1 MTLVLL
7 LVFTFLVL
15 LVLLRASKL
24 IEVAQSMKDPMDVR
38 YRTSKI
44 QGIMMV
50 VFGVLFLVGVF
61 YYNFHY
67 KNYMLGFGPH
77 ESASEHGVDLDHI
90 LWLTILVTGFVFAL
104 THIALFW
111 FAYKYRE
118 RAGHKAKFIS
128 HDNKLELIW
137 TITPAVVMTMLV
149 FSGLDVWNKIMPDIK
164 DKSELVQLEVTGFQ
178 FGWILRYPGPDKEFG
193 ARNFR
198 LIDGTNPLGQDWS
211 DPKNHDDM
219 HVSKIVL
226 PKGKQVRVK
235 ITARDVLHSF
245 FLPHFRVKMDAVPGM
260 PTYVIFTPQ
269 FTTEEY
275 RQKLKGVPE
284 YMVPAAPEEP
294 DGPKKWEVFKYELAC
309 AELCGKGHFSMR
321 REVEVVEPAEYEKW
335 LKEQN
340 SYYLQ
345 NIKKKEAAPVHEAPS
360 DDVSANMEK
369 MLLEG
374 TGTIKL
380 EHVHFKTGS
389 AQLTKDSWPELDAL
403 AKTLQA
409 HDGLKLEVSGHTDAQ
424 GNDQANLSLSQKR
437 ADAVVIYLKKSGI
450 GQKTILVPK
459 GYGET
464 LPIASN
470 DTPEGRAQN
479 RRTEV
484 KIISESH

>member
-24 IEVAQSMKDPMDVR
+24 IEVAQSLKDPLKVR
-38 YRTSKI
+38 YSSSKI
-44 QGIMMV
+44 QGLLLV
-50 VFGVLFLVGVF
+50 VFGVLFLGGTF
-61 YYNFHY
+61 YYNYHY
-67 KNYMLGFGPH
+67 RNYMLGFGPH
-77 ESASEHGVDLDHI
+77 ESASVHGVELDHL
-90 LWLTILVTGFVFAL
+90 LWITIIVTGIVFVL

-118 RAGHKAKFIS
+118 REGHKAKFIS

-137 TITPAVVMTMLV
+137 TITPAVVMTLLV
-149 FSGLDVWNKIMPDIK
+149 FSGLDVWNKIMPDIE

-178 FGWILRYPGPDKEFG
+178 FGWILRYPGADKEFG
-193 ARNFR
+193 ARNYR
-198 LIDGTNPLGQDWS
+198 MISGQNPLGQDWK
-211 DPKNHDDM
+211 DTKNHDDM

-245 FLPHFRVKMDAVPGM
+245 YLPHFRVKMDAVPGM

-275 RQKLKGVPE
+275 RQKLKDVPE
-284 YMVPAAPEEP
+284 YMTPSDPENPE
-294 DGPKKWEVFKYELAC
+294 GPKKWETFKYELAC
-309 AELCGKGHFSMR
+309 AELCGTGHFSMR
-321 REVEVVEPAEYEKW
+321 REVVVVEPAEYEQW

-345 NIKKKEAAPVHEAPS
+345 NIKKKEAAPSHEEHS
-360 DDVSANMEK
+360 DDVSVNVEK
-369 MLLEG
+369 MLSAG
-374 TGTIKL
+374 TGAIKL
-380 EHVHFKTGS
+380 NHVKFKTGS
-389 AQLTKDSWPELDAL
+389 AELTKDSWPELNTL
-403 AKTLQA
+403 AKALKA
-409 HDGLKLEVSGHTDAQ
+409 HEGLKLEVGGHTDAQ
-424 GNDQANLSLSQKR
+424 GNDAANLSLSQKR

-450 GQKTILVPK
+450 GLTTLVAK

>member
-24 IEVAQSMKDPMDVR
+24 IEVAQSLKDPMDVR
-38 YRTSKI
+38 YRASNI
-44 QGIMMV
+44 QGILMIG
-50 VFGVLFLVGVF
+50 FGVLFLVGIF
-61 YYNFHY
+61 YYNFY
-67 KNYMLGFGPH
+67 YRNYMLGFGPH
-77 ESASEHGVDLDHI
+77 ESASVHGVELDRL
-90 LWLTILVTGFVFAL
+90 LWVTIVITGIVFVL

-111 FAYKYRE
+111 FSYKYRE
-118 RAGHKAKFIS
+118 REGHSAKFIS
-128 HDNKLELIW
+128 HDNRLELIW
-137 TITPAVVMTMLV
+137 TITPAVVMTLLV
-149 FSGLDVWNKIMPDIK
+149 FSGLDVWNKIMPDIE

-198 LIDGTNPLGQDWS
+198 KISGSNPLGQDWT
-211 DPKNHDDM
+211 DTKNHDDM

-245 FLPHFRVKMDAVPGM
+245 YLPHFRVKMDAVPGM

-275 RQKLKGVPE
+275 RQKLKDVPE
-284 YMVPAAPEEP
+284 YMIPADAENP
-294 DGPKKWEVFKYELAC
+294 DGPKKWEAFKYELAC
-309 AELCGKGHFSMR
+309 AELCGTGHYSMR
-321 REVEVVEPAEYEKW
+321 REVVVVEQAEYDKW

-345 NIKKKEAAPVHEAPS
+345 NIKKKEATPKHEEPS
-360 DDVSANMEK
+360 DDVSVNMEK
-369 MLLEG
+369 MLSDG
-374 TGTIKL
+374 TGAIKL

-389 AQLTKDSWPELDAL
+389 AQLTEDSWPELNTL
-403 AKTLQA
+403 ARTLMA
-409 HDGLKLEVSGHTDAQ
+409 HKGLKLEVSGHTDNQ
-424 GNDQANLSLSQKR
+424 GNDTANKSLSQKR

-450 GQKTILVPK
+450 GQTILVPK

-464 LPIASN
+464 LPVATN
-470 DTPEGRAQN
+470 DTPEGRTLN